1 MPVSRNEGEL
11 SSENT
16 RIAHARC
23 NYPFEIPA
31 AWQKYVST
39 SQNQEWNVKVELPAL
54 KTIINW
60 SDSWET
66 LRATISLHLPRVND
80 SALMTK
86 YSFQLIFLLC
96 LRMVW
101 LGSWATISSSP
112 AAPAQST
119 QRGSSSCP
127 AASTWTCTS
136 RDPASE
142 LRPSMISIRWGIICQ
157 IVLCHSINND

>member
-86 YSFQLIFLLC
+86 YSFQLIIFPC

-112 AAPAQST
+112 AAPEPST
-119 QRGSSSCP
+119 PRGSLSCP

-142 LRPSMISIRWGIICQ
+142 LRPSMIFIRWGITIG
-157 IVLCHSINND
+157 LCHANKKY